1 MRWDKKERGNARIIE
16 QRLSISLVKRGKDY
30 RDGGGLLLIM
40 RGESLPPHNKGVG
53 LNNYK

>member
-30 RDGGGLLLIM
+30 RDGGRLASHNE
-40 RGESLPPHNKGVG
+40 RGVTTSP
-53 LNNYK
+53 